1 MSTTKI
7 GRNAEAAA
15 ERYLK
20 RRGFQPLF
28 KNYRSGHH
36 EIDLVMRDG
45 DYLVFI
51 EVKARKSDRY
61 GSPAEAVTPEKQR
74 RLIAAAQGFL
84 LRENCPDSAVRFDVV
99 EVDLASGSVRHI
111 PDAFC
116 T

>member
-1 MSTTKI
+1 
-7 GRNAEAAA
+7 
-15 ERYLK
+15 
-20 RRGFQPLF
+20 
-28 KNYRSGHH
+28 
-36 EIDLVMRDG
+36 MRDG